1 MKEHKDILT
10 AVRRG
15 FLNGLHMDTEY
26 WNGVH
31 AVMGVVKNYV
41 IPLLG
46 KVDDAIFYISKGLGW
61 RSGNDES
68 GFRDLDSCVYL

>member
-1 MKEHKDILT
+1 MKEYKDILT

-31 AVMGVVKNYV
+31 AVMRCSKK
-41 IPLLG
+41 LC
-46 KVDDAIFYISKGLGW
+46 YILAW
-61 RSGNDES
+61 E
-68 GFRDLDSCVYL
+68 

>member
-10 AVRRG
+10 VVRRG

-31 AVMGVVKNYV
+31 AIIGVVKNYV

-46 KVDDAIFYISKGLGW
+46 
-61 RSGNDES
+61 R
-68 GFRDLDSCVYL
+68 R